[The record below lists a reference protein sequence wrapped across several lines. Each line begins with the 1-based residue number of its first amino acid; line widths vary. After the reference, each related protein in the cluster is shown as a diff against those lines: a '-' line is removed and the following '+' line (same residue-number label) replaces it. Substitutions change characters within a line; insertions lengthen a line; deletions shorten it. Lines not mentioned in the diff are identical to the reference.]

1 MSVIYRMRL
10 RLLEEGIIDVVSSY
24 ILPYADGPMRYVRM
38 QQQKM
43 RHCSTDRSIDQ
54 SITVITSSSTPR
66 YNVAVT
72 LHNIACNR
80 SCRSEMV
87 NRGVVACLLALSAP
101 PPVSTPPTQDPP
113 TATDAAEAGKA
124 DAGAAAAQQAEEHAR
139 LLECVAVT
147 LQCLSF
153 NVSTRRRTIQEGAVR
168 IVLNLLEQRPAACG
182 PRALQACAQAL
193 HAFSAFDD
201 CAAPLL
207 RHQAVPALVKLS
219 ETAEPLLAA
228 RESVVAGFCNLL
240 SLEGN
245 HAVMLDQVRWRK
257 G

>member
-1 MSVIYRMRL
+1 MEVAVHPATIIY
-10 RLLEEGIIDVVSSY
+10 I
-24 ILPYADGPMRYVRM
+24 
-38 QQQKM
+38 
-43 RHCSTDRSIDQ
+43 HC
-54 SITVITSSSTPR
+54 R

-101 PPVSTPPTQDPP
+101 SAPPAHAPPPSANQGGDRP
-113 TATDAAEAGKA
+113 DAEHEGR
-124 DAGAAAAQQAEEHAR
+124 AQ

-147 LQCLSF
+147 LRCLSL
-153 NVSTRRRTIQEGAVR
+153 NVSTRRRTIQEGAIR
-168 IVLNLLEQRPAACG
+168 IILNLLEERPAACG

-201 CAAPLL
+201 CAGHLL
-207 RHQAVPALVKLS
+207 KHHAVSALVKLS
-219 ETAEPLLAA
+219 AAAEAQSAA
-228 RESVVAGFCNLL
+228 HESCVAAFCNLL

-245 HAVMLDQVRWRK
+245 HAVMLDQVCIY
-257 G
+257 